1 MKGTPSIRSRLSR
14 SVIVIAL
21 VWSIAVTAAVWT
33 VIRHEIDELLDNT
46 LQESAQIIFALISY
60 RLEHWP
66 EEGSGPVSMPAPKH
80 VERLIWQLADADN
93 RVVLRSHNAPETVLL
108 KTRNAGFG
116 DVGDDWRVIT
126 MPLPGGHG
134 WILHVAQD
142 ADERREASIEAAQY
156 TAEVALVIG
165 LVCVFWLRRQLKHEL
180 RPVAQLSDAV
190 RNFDPLDT
198 RSQLPPVTRAE
209 LEPMHH
215 AISALSARLI
225 QRISNERAFSAHAAH
240 ALRTPLA
247 GLDAQLA
254 VALRESP
261 PELRTRLLRARSAAN
276 RLQRVVTA
284 LLALFRSGAEPELQD
299 LSTKDLVAHLTFEGL
314 SISVEGIEWIH
325 ADADLIAAALMN
337 LLDNAARHHASHVD
351 ITVREEDGIVLRVSD
366 NGSGIPEEKRRGLQ
380 AALST
385 QTYAGQTGLGLML
398 ADMVARAHG
407 GTLKLGDAVP
417 GCTVEL
423 HLPHGTTPPR
433 TA

>member
-1 MKGTPSIRSRLSR
+1 MKGPPSIRSRLSR

-21 VWSIAVTAAVWT
+21 AWSIAVTVAVWT

-66 EEGSGPVSMPAPKH
+66 VDGEAPASMPAPKH

-93 RVVLRSHNAPETVLL
+93 KVVLRSHNAPETALL
-108 KTRNAGFG
+108 STRSAGFG
-116 DVGDDWRVIT
+116 DVGDEWRIIT
-126 MPLPGGHG
+126 MLLPGEHG

-142 ADERREASIEAAQY
+142 AEERREASIEAAQY
-156 TAEVALVIG
+156 TAAVALAIG
-165 LVCVFWLRRQLKHEL
+165 LFCVFWLRRRLKHEL

-190 RNFDPLDT
+190 RDFDPLDT
-198 RSQLPPVTRAE
+198 RSRLPPVTRAE

-215 AISALSARLI
+215 AISALSSRLI
-225 QRISNERAFSAHAAH
+225 QHISNERAFSAHAAH

-261 PELRTRLLRARSAAN
+261 PDLRKRLLRARSAAN

-284 LLALFRSGAEPELQD
+284 LLALFRSGTEPELQD
-299 LSTKDLVAHLTFEGL
+299 LNMKDLVAHLTFEGL
-314 SISVEGIEWIH
+314 SISVEGVEWIH

-337 LLDNAARHHASHVD
+337 LLDNAARHHASQVRV
-351 ITVREEDGIVLRVSD
+351 TVRKGHGIVLSVSD
-366 NGSGIPEEKRRGLQ
+366 NGSGIPEAKRVNLQ
-380 AALST
+380 SALSA
-385 QTYAGQTGLGLML
+385 QTYSGQTGLGLML

-407 GTLKLGDAVP
+407 GELKLCDAAP

-423 HLPHGTTPPR
+423 HLPQATSVAQP
-433 TA
+433 A

>member
-1 MKGTPSIRSRLSR
+1 MKGAPSIRSRLSR

-21 VWSIAVTAAVWT
+21 AWSIAVTAAVWT

-46 LQESAQIIFALISY
+46 LQESAQIIFALLSY
-60 RLEHWP
+60 RLERWP
-66 EEGSGPVSMPAPKH
+66 LDGSAPGSMPAPAH

-93 RVVLRSHNAPETVLL
+93 TVVLRSHNAPATALL
-108 KTRNAGFG
+108 STRNTGFA
-116 DVGDDWRVIT
+116 DVGDEWRVIT
-126 MPLPGGHG
+126 MPLPGEDG
-134 WILHVAQD
+134 WVLHVAQD
-142 ADERREASIEAAQY
+142 AEERREASIEAARY
-156 TAEVALVIG
+156 TAEVALAIG
-165 LVCVFWLRRQLKHEL
+165 LICVFWLRRRLKHEL

-190 RNFDPLDT
+190 RDFDPLDT

-209 LEPMHH
+209 LAPMHH
-215 AISALSARLI
+215 AISALSSRLI

-254 VALRESP
+254 VALRECP
-261 PELRTRLLRARSAAN
+261 TELRTRLLRARSAAN

-284 LLALFRSGAEPELQD
+284 LLALFRSGAEPELQ
-299 LSTKDLVAHLTFEGL
+299 SVNMKDLVAHLTFEGL
-314 SISVEGIEWIH
+314 EVRVEGIEWIH

-337 LLDNAARHHASHVD
+337 LLDNAARHHASQACVA
-351 ITVREEDGIVLRVSD
+351 VREDSGIVLSVSD
-366 NGSGIPEEKRRGLQ
+366 NGSGIPEAKRVGLQ

-385 QTYAGQTGLGLML
+385 QTYSGQTGLGLML

-407 GTLKLGDAVP
+407 GTLTLDGATP

-423 HLPHGTTPPR
+423 RLPQATCVAPP
-433 TA
+433 A